1 MASRGEQNVLANKY
15 KITPY
20 AILFSIIAWYLFV
33 NINIM
38 RGTDDIFFATIMQ
51 KMSLY
56 DFTAMRYHTWSGRYL
71 IEAVMVKTINIT
83 YAPQLIIILSFAL
96 LSYSISKIASDD
108 GSASL
113 PSISIA
119 SILVLAVP
127 GTSSQAILWIS
138 GGYNYI
144 LPIALGVYALSN
156 LIHEKHYALP
166 VSLAALFF
174 SCNNEQFGA
183 VAILVIAITASIRK
197 YKNLPVTYEIIYLV
211 TAAVSFVSNIVAPGN
226 KARFLAEIPNWM
238 PDFNNLSLL
247 DKITIGMDRL
257 NNHVH
262 YPDNITLFIFCLI
275 ALFIAS
281 RKNGFSLIACA
292 AVIFCGMHAL
302 YFISTFYPKFSF
314 YHTKMLLPEFIRAD
328 SATPDSW
335 SSVSLYTSYAL
346 SIMTVLSSFFAVADS
361 KKSQSSFWKII
372 IIMLCGVASAV
383 MIGMS
388 PTAYASGARVMFIFD
403 ISVIIGILDV
413 INKQDDKRPQ

>member
-1 MASRGEQNVLANKY
+1 VFANKY
-15 KITPY
+15 KIIPHTIIW
-20 AILFSIIAWYLFV
+20 AIIAWYLFV

-38 RGTDDIFFATIMQ
+38 KGTDDIFFATIMQ
-51 KMSLY
+51 KMNIY
-56 DFTAMRYHTWSGRYL
+56 EFTAMRYHTWSGRYL
-71 IEAVMVKTINIT
+71 IEAFMVETINIS
-83 YAPQLIIILSFAL
+83 YAPQLIIISSFAL

-108 GSASL
+108 GKLSL
-113 PSISIA
+113 TSLTIA
-119 SILVLAVP
+119 SILLLSVP
-127 GTSSQAILWIS
+127 GTSSQAILWVS

-144 LPIALGVYALSN
+144 LPFALGLYSLSN
-156 LIHEKHYALP
+156 LIHEKHRTLS
-166 VSLAALFF
+166 VSLVALYF

-183 VAILVIAITASIRK
+183 VALLVIAITTAIRK
-197 YKNLPVTYEIIYLV
+197 HKKSSIKYEIIYLV
-211 TAAVSFVSNIVAPGN
+211 TAAVSFIANMLAPGN
-226 KARFLAEIPNWM
+226 KARFLAEVPNWM
-238 PDFNNLSLL
+238 PDFNNLSLF

-262 YPDNITLFIFCLI
+262 YPDNITLFVFCLI

-281 RKNGFSLIACA
+281 RKNGFSLISCA
-292 AVIFCGMHAL
+292 AIIFCGMHAL

>member
-1 MASRGEQNVLANKY
+1 MLANKY
-15 KITPY
+15 KIIPH
-20 AILFSIIAWYLFV
+20 AILWAVMAWYLFV

-38 RGTDDIFFATIMQ
+38 SGTDDIFFVTVTQ
-51 KMSLY
+51 KMNLY

-71 IEAVMVKTINIT
+71 IEALMVKTINIA
-83 YAPQLIIILSFAL
+83 YAPQLLIISSFAL
-96 LSYSISKIASDD
+96 LSYSISLIASDD
-108 GSASL
+108 GSVSLTSITIASL
-113 PSISIA
+113 
-119 SILVLAVP
+119 LLLAVP
-127 GTSSQAILWIS
+127 GTSSQAILWVS

-144 LPIALGVYALSN
+144 LPIALGLYALSN
-156 LIHEKHYALP
+156 LIHEKHCALP

-183 VAILVIAITASIRK
+183 VALLVIAITTSIRK
-197 YKNLPVTYEIIYLV
+197 YKKLPVKYEIIYLV
-211 TAAVSFVSNIVAPGN
+211 TSAVSFVSNMLAPGN
-226 KARFLAEIPNWM
+226 KARFLAEVPNWM
-238 PDFNNLSLL
+238 PDFNNLSML

-281 RKNGFSLIACA
+281 RKNGFSMITCA
-292 AVIFCGMHAL
+292 AIIFCGMHAL

-328 SATPDSW
+328 SAVADSW

-372 IIMLCGVASAV
+372 LIMLCGVASAV

-403 ISVIIGILDV
+403 ISVIIGILAAL
-413 INKQDDKRPQ
+413 NKQDDKRPQ

>member
-1 MASRGEQNVLANKY
+1 MLANKY
-15 KITPY
+15 KITPH
-20 AILFSIIAWYLFV
+20 AILWAVIAWYLFV

-38 RGTDDIFFATIMQ
+38 RGTDDIFFATILQ

-71 IEAVMVKTINIT
+71 IEALMVKTINIA
-83 YAPQLIIILSFAL
+83 YAPQLIIISSFAL
-96 LSYSISKIASDD
+96 LSYSISRIASDD
-108 GSASL
+108 GRVSL
-113 PSISIA
+113 LSITIA
-119 SILVLAVP
+119 SMLVLAVP

-138 GGYNYI
+138 GGYNYV
-144 LPIALGVYALSN
+144 LPIALGIYAISN
-156 LIHEKHYALP
+156 LIHEKHSVLT

-183 VAILVIAITASIRK
+183 VALLVIAITTSIRK
-197 YKNLPVTYEIIYLV
+197 YKKLPVKYEIIYLL
-211 TAAVSFVSNIVAPGN
+211 TAAVSFFSNMLAPGN
-226 KARFLAEIPNWM
+226 KARFLAEVPNWM

-275 ALFIAS
+275 ALFLAA
-281 RKNGFSLIACA
+281 RKKRLTLISCA
-292 AVIFCGMHAL
+292 AIIFCGMHAL

-328 SATPDSW
+328 SAAPDSW

-372 IIMLCGVASAV
+372 LIMLCGVASAV

-403 ISVIIGILDV
+403 ISVIIGILAAL
-413 INKQDDKRPQ
+413 NKTYDKRPH

>member
-1 MASRGEQNVLANKY
+1 MLANKY
-15 KITPY
+15 KTIPHVIFW
-20 AILFSIIAWYLFV
+20 AVIAWYLFD

-38 RGTDDIFFATIMQ
+38 SGTDDMFFATITQ

-56 DFTAMRYHTWSGRYL
+56 DFTALRYKTWSGRYL
-71 IEAVMVKTINIT
+71 IEAFMVKTINIV
-83 YAPQLIIILSFAL
+83 YAPQLIIISSFAM
-96 LSYSISKIASDD
+96 LSHSISRIASDN
-108 GSASL
+108 GCVSL
-113 PSISIA
+113 SSITIA
-119 SILVLAVP
+119 SILILAVP
-127 GTSSQAILWIS
+127 GTSSQAILWVS

-144 LPIALGVYALSN
+144 LPFALGVYALSN
-156 LIHEKHYALP
+156 LMHEKHRALP

-183 VAILVIAITASIRK
+183 VALLAIVITTAARK
-197 YKNLPVTYEIIYLV
+197 HKKLTVKYEIIYLV
-211 TAAVSFVSNIVAPGN
+211 TAAVSFFSNILAPGN
-226 KARFLAEIPNWM
+226 KARLLAEIPNWT

-281 RKNGFSLIACA
+281 RKNGFSLITCA
-292 AVIFCGMHAL
+292 AILFCGMHVL

-328 SATPDSW
+328 SAVPDSW

-346 SIMTVLSSFFAVADS
+346 SMLTILSAFFAVADD

-372 IIMLCGVASAV
+372 LVMLCGVASAV
-383 MIGMS
+383 MIGLS
-388 PTAYASGARVMFIFD
+388 PTAYASGSRVMFIFD
-403 ISVIIGILDV
+403 IAVVIGILTAL
-413 INKQDDKRPQ
+413 NKQYDKSPQ

>member
-1 MASRGEQNVLANKY
+1 MLANKY

-20 AILFSIIAWYLFV
+20 VVLWAVTAWYLFV
-33 NINIM
+33 SINIM
-38 RGTDDIFFATIMQ
+38 SGTDDMFFATILQ

-56 DFTAMRYHTWSGRYL
+56 DFTEMRYHTWSGRYL
-71 IEAVMVKTINIT
+71 IEALMVKTINIA
-83 YAPQLIIILSFAL
+83 YAPQLIIISSFAL
-96 LSYSISKIASDD
+96 LSYSISRIASDD
-108 GSASL
+108 GRVSL
-113 PSISIA
+113 LSITIA

-138 GGYNYI
+138 GGYNYV
-144 LPIALGVYALSN
+144 LPIALGIYAISN
-156 LIHEKHYALP
+156 LIHEKHSVLT

-183 VAILVIAITASIRK
+183 VALLVIAITTSIRK
-197 YKNLPVTYEIIYLV
+197 FKKLPVKYEIIYLL
-211 TAAVSFVSNIVAPGN
+211 TASVSFFSNMLAPGN
-226 KARFLAEIPNWM
+226 KARFLAEVPNWM

-275 ALFIAS
+275 ALFFAA
-281 RKNGFSLIACA
+281 RKNRLTLISCA
-292 AVIFCGMHAL
+292 AIIFCGMHAL

-328 SATPDSW
+328 SAVPESW
-335 SSVSLYTSYAL
+335 SAVSLYTSYAL

-403 ISVIIGILDV
+403 ISVIIGILYAL
-413 INKQDDKRPQ
+413 NKQDDKRPK

>member
-1 MASRGEQNVLANKY
+1 MLANKY
-15 KITPY
+15 KIIPH
-20 AILFSIIAWYLFV
+20 AILWAVMAWYLFV

-38 RGTDDIFFATIMQ
+38 SGTDDIFFVTVTQ
-51 KMSLY
+51 KMNLY

-71 IEAVMVKTINIT
+71 IEALMVKTINIA
-83 YAPQLIIILSFAL
+83 YAPQLLIISSFAL
-96 LSYSISKIASDD
+96 LSYSISLITSDD
-108 GSASL
+108 GSVSLTSITIASL
-113 PSISIA
+113 
-119 SILVLAVP
+119 LLLAVP
-127 GTSSQAILWIS
+127 GTSSQAILWVS

-144 LPIALGVYALSN
+144 LPIALGLYALSN
-156 LIHEKHYALP
+156 LIHEKHCAIP

-183 VAILVIAITASIRK
+183 VALLVIAITTSIRK
-197 YKNLPVTYEIIYLV
+197 YKKLPVKYEIIYLV
-211 TAAVSFVSNIVAPGN
+211 TSAVSFVSNMLAPGN
-226 KARFLAEIPNWM
+226 KARFLAEVPNWM
-238 PDFNNLSLL
+238 PDFNNLSML

-281 RKNGFSLIACA
+281 RKNGFSMITCA
-292 AVIFCGMHAL
+292 AIIFCGMHAL

-328 SATPDSW
+328 SAVADSW

-346 SIMTVLSSFFAVADS
+346 SIVTVLSSFFAVADS

-372 IIMLCGVASAV
+372 LIMLCGVASAV

-403 ISVIIGILDV
+403 ISVIIGILAAL
-413 INKQDDKRPQ
+413 NKQDDKRPQ

>member
-1 MASRGEQNVLANKY
+1 MLANKY
-15 KITPY
+15 KIIPH
-20 AILFSIIAWYLFV
+20 AILWAVMAWYLFV

-38 RGTDDIFFATIMQ
+38 SGTDDIFFVTVTQ
-51 KMSLY
+51 KMNLY

-71 IEAVMVKTINIT
+71 IEALMVKTINIA
-83 YAPQLIIILSFAL
+83 YAPQLLIISSFAL
-96 LSYSISKIASDD
+96 LSYSISLIASDD
-108 GSASL
+108 GSVSLTSITIASL
-113 PSISIA
+113 
-119 SILVLAVP
+119 LLLAVP
-127 GTSSQAILWIS
+127 GTSSQAILWVS

-144 LPIALGVYALSN
+144 LPIALGLYALSN
-156 LIHEKHYALP
+156 LIHEKHCALP

-183 VAILVIAITASIRK
+183 VALLVIAITTSIRK
-197 YKNLPVTYEIIYLV
+197 YKKLPVKYEIIYLV
-211 TAAVSFVSNIVAPGN
+211 TSAVSFVSNMLAPGN
-226 KARFLAEIPNWM
+226 KARFLAEVPNWM
-238 PDFNNLSLL
+238 PDFNNLSML

-281 RKNGFSLIACA
+281 RKNGFSMITCSAI
-292 AVIFCGMHAL
+292 IFCGMHAL

-328 SATPDSW
+328 SAVADSW

-372 IIMLCGVASAV
+372 LIMLCGVASAV

-403 ISVIIGILDV
+403 ISVIIGILAAL
-413 INKQDDKRPQ
+413 NKQDDKRPQ

>member
-1 MASRGEQNVLANKY
+1 MFANKY
-15 KITPY
+15 KIIPHTIIW
-20 AILFSIIAWYLFV
+20 AIIAWYLFV

-38 RGTDDIFFATIMQ
+38 KGTDDIFFATIMQ
-51 KMSLY
+51 KMNIY
-56 DFTAMRYHTWSGRYL
+56 EFTAMRYHTWSGRYL
-71 IEAVMVKTINIT
+71 IEAFMVETINIS
-83 YAPQLIIILSFAL
+83 YAPQLIIISSFAL

-108 GSASL
+108 GKLSL
-113 PSISIA
+113 TSLTIA
-119 SILVLAVP
+119 SILLLSVP
-127 GTSSQAILWIS
+127 GTSSQAILWVS

-144 LPIALGVYALSN
+144 LPFALGLYSLSN
-156 LIHEKHYALP
+156 LIHEKHRTLS
-166 VSLAALFF
+166 VSLVALYF

-183 VAILVIAITASIRK
+183 VALLVIAITTAIRK
-197 YKNLPVTYEIIYLV
+197 HKKSSIKYEIIYLV
-211 TAAVSFVSNIVAPGN
+211 TAAVSFIANMLAPGN
-226 KARFLAEIPNWM
+226 KARFLAEVPNWM
-238 PDFNNLSLL
+238 PDFNNLSLF

-262 YPDNITLFIFCLI
+262 YPDNITLFVFCLI

-281 RKNGFSLIACA
+281 RKNGFSLISCA
-292 AVIFCGMHAL
+292 AIIFCGMHAL